1 MFQIGE
7 ITMVMYRVLFV
18 HVLPAMMFGAISR
31 GGLPDD
37 WKDALFD
44 QTIYALGPLSL
55 VGRVLTD
62 AMLGFAGGKTAIE
75 DALTANVG
83 KTAQALIKGQPKK
96 AAIPAIK
103 TIGGLTGMIPN
114 QAIRTGQGIYDIM
127 TGETDDLRR
136 LIYSDWSLTNYGW
149 PENADKGRKPIQR

>member
-1 MFQIGE
+1 
-7 ITMVMYRVLFV
+7 MVMYRVLFI

-44 QTIYALGPLSL
+44 QTIYILGPLSL
-55 VGRVLTD
+55 PGRIITD
-62 AMLGFAGGKTAIE
+62 AMLGFAGGRTGVE

-83 KTAQALIKGQPKK
+83 KTVEAVIKGEPKK
-96 AAIPAIK
+96 AVIPALK
-103 TIGGLTGMIPN
+103 VIGGATGLVPN
-114 QAIRTGQGIYDIM
+114 QVFKTGRGVYDIM

-136 LIYSDWSLTNYGW
+136 SIYSDWSLTQYGW
-149 PENADKGRKPIQR
+149 PSPKEKGRKPIRR